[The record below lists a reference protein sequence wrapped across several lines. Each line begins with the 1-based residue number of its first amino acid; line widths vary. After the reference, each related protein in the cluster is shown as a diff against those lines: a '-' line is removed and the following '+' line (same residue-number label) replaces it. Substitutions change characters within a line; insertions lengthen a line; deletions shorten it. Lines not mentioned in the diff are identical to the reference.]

1 MATPVSSST
10 TTSDPLSE
18 GANVEAAAP
27 QADTFP
33 RVTSVNSAS
42 ESTTPEVRT
51 LAEKVFHQLQDAIVR
66 GELAPGSKI
75 TEPGLSKTYGI
86 SRGPLRE
93 AMRRLEAH
101 RLIQRVP
108 HVGARVVQLSM
119 KELLELFDLR
129 EALESMAARLA
140 AEHMS
145 AEEVQ
150 GLRDVLALHEGQA
163 DLQRGEAYY
172 QREGDLD
179 FHYCIV
185 QGSHNKMLMNLLC
198 DDLYYLVRLYRTQFS
213 ASGARPQR
221 AFVEHHRIVDAIEA
235 GDAELAELLM
245 RRHVSA
251 SRTNVADRYAATL
264 EQSAPSSPR

>member
-1 MATPVSSST
+1 MSSVA
-10 TTSDPLSE
+10 PE
-18 GANVEAAAP
+18 QAN
-27 QADTFP
+27 
-33 RVTSVNSAS
+33 S
-42 ESTTPEVRT
+42 PEVRT
-51 LAEKVFHQLQDAIVR
+51 LAERVFQQLQDAIVR

-75 TEPGLSKTYGI
+75 TEPGLSRSYGI

-101 RLIQRVP
+101 RLIERVP
-108 HVGARVVQLSM
+108 HVGARVVKLSM
-119 KELLELFDLR
+119 KELLELFDVR

-140 AEHMS
+140 AEHM
-145 AEEVQ
+145 AATEIA
-150 GLRDVLALHEGQA
+150 GLREVLDVHERQA
-163 DLQRGEAYY
+163 DLRRGEAYY

-179 FHYCIV
+179 FHFRIV
-185 QGSHNKMLMNLLC
+185 QGSHNRMLTGMLC

-213 ASGARPQR
+213 ASGTRPQR

-251 SRTNVADRYAATL
+251 SRSNVVERYAASL
-264 EQSAPSSPR
+264 ELQDSETPA

>member
-1 MATPVSSST
+1 MTLPHAEQKMDQSTP
-10 TTSDPLSE
+10 
-18 GANVEAAAP
+18 
-27 QADTFP
+27 
-33 RVTSVNSAS
+33 
-42 ESTTPEVRT
+42 PETRT
-51 LAEKVFHQLQDAIVR
+51 LAERVFHQLQDAIVR

-75 TEPGLSKTYGI
+75 TEPGLATTYGI

-101 RLIQRVP
+101 RLIERVP
-108 HVGARVVQLSM
+108 HVGARVVKLTM
-119 KELLELFDLR
+119 PELLELFDVR

-140 AEHMS
+140 AEHMTP
-145 AEEVQ
+145 EEIV
-150 GLRDVLALHEGQA
+150 GLRDVLAVHESQS

-179 FHYCIV
+179 FHYRIV
-185 QGSHNKMLMNLLC
+185 KGSHNRMLVNLLC

-213 ASGARPQR
+213 ASGARPHK

-245 RRHVSA
+245 RRHVAA
-251 SRTNVADRYAATL
+251 SRANVAERYAATL
-264 EQSAPSSPR
+264 QAPDRG

>member
-1 MATPVSSST
+1 MTKLATQISPAPIAIHDD
-10 TTSDPLSE
+10 TS
-18 GANVEAAAP
+18 
-27 QADTFP
+27 
-33 RVTSVNSAS
+33 
-42 ESTTPEVRT
+42 PEVRT
-51 LAEKVFHQLQDAIVR
+51 LAERVFHQLQDAIVR
-66 GELAPGSKI
+66 GEIAPGTKI

-101 RLIQRVP
+101 RLIERVP

-140 AEHMS
+140 AEHMT
-145 AEEVQ
+145 AKEIA
-150 GLRDVLALHEGQA
+150 GLREVLSVHESQD
-163 DLQRGEAYY
+163 DLRRGEAYY

-179 FHYCIV
+179 FHYRIV
-185 QGSHNKMLMNLLC
+185 LGSHNKMLMNLLC

-213 ASGARPQR
+213 ASGTRPQR

-235 GDAELAELLM
+235 GDTELAELLM

-251 SRTNVADRYAATL
+251 SRENVADRYAATL
-264 EQSAPSSPR
+264 EESARQSSDASSESS

>member
-1 MATPVSSST
+1 MTVITKAV
-10 TTSDPLSE
+10 
-18 GANVEAAAP
+18 
-27 QADTFP
+27 QASF
-33 RVTSVNSAS
+33 
-42 ESTTPEVRT
+42 ESTDEPVTPEVRT
-51 LAEKVFHQLQDAIVR
+51 LAERVFHQLQGAIVR

-101 RLIQRVP
+101 RLIERVP
-108 HVGARVVQLSM
+108 HVGARVVKLSM
-119 KELLELFDLR
+119 KELLELFDVR

-140 AEHMS
+140 AAHMGP
-145 AEEVQ
+145 EEIK
-150 GLRDVLALHEGQA
+150 GLREVLAVHEGQT
-163 DLQRGEAYY
+163 DLKRGEAYY

-179 FHYCIV
+179 FHYRIV

-213 ASGARPQR
+213 ASGKRPQR

-251 SRTNVADRYAATL
+251 SRENVADRYAAMLAT
-264 EQSAPSSPR
+264 PDGGV

>member
-1 MATPVSSST
+1 MNSV
-10 TTSDPLSE
+10 
-18 GANVEAAAP
+18 AP
-27 QADTFP
+27 EQSP
-33 RVTSVNSAS
+33 
-42 ESTTPEVRT
+42 PEVRT
-51 LAEKVFHQLQDAIVR
+51 LAERVFHQLQDAIVR

-101 RLIQRVP
+101 RLIERVP
-108 HVGARVVQLSM
+108 HVGARVVKLSM
-119 KELLELFDLR
+119 KELLELFDVR

-140 AEHMS
+140 AENMTR
-145 AEEVQ
+145 EEIA
-150 GLRDVLALHEGQA
+150 GLREVLSVHERQA
-163 DLQRGEAYY
+163 DLQSGEAYY

-179 FHYCIV
+179 FHYRIV
-185 QGSHNKMLMNLLC
+185 QGSHNRMLMTMLC

-213 ASGARPQR
+213 ASGTRPQR

-251 SRTNVADRYAATL
+251 SRANVADRYAEILKEQAEAT
-264 EQSAPSSPR
+264 A

>member
-1 MATPVSSST
+1 M
-10 TTSDPLSE
+10 
-18 GANVEAAAP
+18 
-27 QADTFP
+27 
-33 RVTSVNSAS
+33 TSVAP
-42 ESTTPEVRT
+42 EQDATPEVRT
-51 LAEKVFHQLQDAIVR
+51 LAERVFNQLQDAIVR

-75 TEPGLSKTYGI
+75 TEPGLSRAYGI

-93 AMRRLEAH
+93 AMRRLESH

-140 AEHMS
+140 AEHMTP
-145 AEEVQ
+145 EEIA
-150 GLRDVLALHEGQA
+150 GLREVLSVHERQA
-163 DLQRGEAYY
+163 DLRRGEAYY

-179 FHYCIV
+179 FHYQIV
-185 QGSHNKMLMNLLC
+185 LGSHNKMLMGLLC

-213 ASGARPQR
+213 ASGTRPQR

-251 SRTNVADRYAATL
+251 SRANVVERYAATL
-264 EQSAPSSPR
+264 EPQDSETSS

>member
-1 MATPVSSST
+1 M
-10 TTSDPLSE
+10 
-18 GANVEAAAP
+18 
-27 QADTFP
+27 
-33 RVTSVNSAS
+33 NSIVPEQTA
-42 ESTTPEVRT
+42 PEVRT
-51 LAEKVFHQLQDAIVR
+51 LAERVFHELQDAIVR

-75 TEPGLSKTYGI
+75 TEPGLSKAYGI

-101 RLIQRVP
+101 RLIERVP
-108 HVGARVVQLSM
+108 HVGARVVKLSM
-119 KELLELFDLR
+119 KELLELFDVR

-145 AEEVQ
+145 AEEIA
-150 GLRDVLALHEGQA
+150 GLREVLALHERQA
-163 DLQRGEAYY
+163 DLKSGEAYY

-179 FHYCIV
+179 FHYRIV
-185 QGSHNKMLMNLLC
+185 LGSHNRMLMTMLC

-213 ASGARPQR
+213 ASGTRPHR

-251 SRTNVADRYAATL
+251 SRANVVDRYATILTQQAEATT
-264 EQSAPSSPR
+264 

>member
-1 MATPVSSST
+1 MRSITKAASRSLEHPVE
-10 TTSDPLSE
+10 P
-18 GANVEAAAP
+18 
-27 QADTFP
+27 
-33 RVTSVNSAS
+33 
-42 ESTTPEVRT
+42 TTPAVRT
-51 LAEKVFHQLQDAIVR
+51 LAERVFHQLQSAIVR

-101 RLIQRVP
+101 RLIERVP
-108 HVGARVVQLSM
+108 HVGARVVKLSM
-119 KELLELFDLR
+119 KELLELFDVR

-140 AEHMS
+140 AEHMGPK
-145 AEEVQ
+145 EVQ
-150 GLRDVLALHEGQA
+150 GLRDVLAVHEGQS

-179 FHYCIV
+179 FHYLIV

-251 SRTNVADRYAATL
+251 SRENVANRYAAML
-264 EQSAPSSPR
+264 AHDQPDP

>member
-1 MATPVSSST
+1 MTSFVSHASLT
-10 TTSDPLSE
+10 
-18 GANVEAAAP
+18 AADKP
-27 QADTFP
+27 ED
-33 RVTSVNSAS
+33 AS
-42 ESTTPEVRT
+42 PEVRT
-51 LAEKVFHQLQDAIVR
+51 LAERVFHQLQDAIVR
-66 GELAPGSKI
+66 GEIAPGSKI

-101 RLIQRVP
+101 RLIERIP

-119 KELLELFDLR
+119 PELLELFDVR

-145 AEEVQ
+145 KDEIA
-150 GLRDVLALHEGQA
+150 GLRHVLAVHESQD
-163 DLQRGEAYY
+163 DLKRGDAYY
-172 QREGDLD
+172 QHEGDLD
-179 FHYCIV
+179 FHYRIV
-185 QGSHNKMLMNLLC
+185 MGSHNKMLMNLLC

-213 ASGARPQR
+213 ASGSRPHR
-221 AFVEHHRIVDAIEA
+221 AFVEHHRIVDAIDA

-251 SRTNVADRYAATL
+251 SRENVANRYAAAL
-264 EQSAPSSPR
+264 EQTTPT

>member
-1 MATPVSSST
+1 MTLAAT
-10 TTSDPLSE
+10 E
-18 GANVEAAAP
+18 QAA
-27 QADTFP
+27 
-33 RVTSVNSAS
+33 
-42 ESTTPEVRT
+42 TPEVRT
-51 LAEKVFHQLQDAIVR
+51 LAERVFNQLQDAIVR

-75 TEPGLSKTYGI
+75 TEPGLSRAYGI

-93 AMRRLEAH
+93 AMRRLESH

-140 AEHMS
+140 AEHMTP
-145 AEEVQ
+145 EEIA
-150 GLRDVLALHEGQA
+150 GLREVLSVHERQA
-163 DLQRGEAYY
+163 DLRRGEAYY

-179 FHYCIV
+179 FHYQIV
-185 QGSHNKMLMNLLC
+185 LGSHNRMLMGLLC

-213 ASGARPQR
+213 ASGTRPQR

-251 SRTNVADRYAATL
+251 SRANVVERYAATL
-264 EQSAPSSPR
+264 EPQDSETSS

>member
-1 MATPVSSST
+1 MSLAETETP
-10 TTSDPLSE
+10 
-18 GANVEAAAP
+18 
-27 QADTFP
+27 
-33 RVTSVNSAS
+33 
-42 ESTTPEVRT
+42 TPEVRT
-51 LAEKVFHQLQDAIVR
+51 LAERVFQQLQDAIVR

-101 RLIQRVP
+101 RLIERVP

-119 KELLELFDLR
+119 KELLELFDVR

-140 AEHMS
+140 AEHMT
-145 AEEVQ
+145 AEEIV
-150 GLRDVLALHEGQA
+150 GLRDLLAMHERQA
-163 DLQRGEAYY
+163 DLKKGEAYF

-179 FHYCIV
+179 FHYRIV
-185 QGSHNKMLMNLLC
+185 QGSHNRMLVTLLC

-213 ASGARPQR
+213 ASGSRPQR

-251 SRTNVADRYAATL
+251 SRANVVDRYAATL
-264 EQSAPSSPR
+264 RQTAETTT

>member
-1 MATPVSSST
+1 MSSANPQQAVTPS
-10 TTSDPLSE
+10 
-18 GANVEAAAP
+18 A
-27 QADTFP
+27 
-33 RVTSVNSAS
+33 AS
-42 ESTTPEVRT
+42 EIVAPEVRT
-51 LAEKVFHQLQDAIVR
+51 LAERVFNQLQDAIVR

-101 RLIQRVP
+101 RLIERVP
-108 HVGARVVQLSM
+108 HVGARVVKLSIQ
-119 KELLELFDLR
+119 ELLELFDVR

-140 AEHMS
+140 AEHMTP
-145 AEEVQ
+145 AEIA
-150 GLRDVLALHEGQA
+150 GLRDVLALHERQS
-163 DLQRGEAYY
+163 DLKSGEAYY

-179 FHYCIV
+179 FHYRIV
-185 QGSHNKMLMNLLC
+185 QGSHNRMLMTLLC

-251 SRTNVADRYAATL
+251 SRTNVVDRYAATL
-264 EQSAPSSPR
+264 KQEAKL

>member
-1 MATPVSSST
+1 MTSLVSHLSLPPAQAVEDSS
-10 TTSDPLSE
+10 
-18 GANVEAAAP
+18 
-27 QADTFP
+27 
-33 RVTSVNSAS
+33 
-42 ESTTPEVRT
+42 PEVRT
-51 LAEKVFHQLQDAIVR
+51 LAERVFHQLQDAIVR
-66 GELAPGSKI
+66 GEIAPGSKI

-101 RLIQRVP
+101 RLIERVP

-119 KELLELFDLR
+119 RELLELFDLR

-140 AEHMS
+140 AEHMT
-145 AEEVQ
+145 ADEIA
-150 GLRDVLALHEGQA
+150 GLRNVLAVHEGQD
-163 DLQRGEAYY
+163 DLKSGEAYY

-179 FHYCIV
+179 FHYRIV
-185 QGSHNKMLMNLLC
+185 LGSHNKMLMNLLC

-213 ASGARPQR
+213 ASGSRPHR

-251 SRTNVADRYAATL
+251 SRENVADRYAAAL
-264 EQSAPSSPR
+264 EQKEETKG